1 MSDRLSS
8 HGFATICPWALPA
21 TVSHLVFAFS
31 GFAPKKGRRRLPSRQ
46 DSRLFRLAFSPSPAH
61 QEQERMISFRIP
73 FPELYEH

>member
-31 GFAPKKGRRRLPSRQ
+31 GFAPKKGGAGFHRGRTAGYSVWRFLHHPLIRNKNG
-46 DSRLFRLAFSPSPAH
+46 
-61 QEQERMISFRIP
+61 
-73 FPELYEH
+73 